1 MEIMSRLVSKQVLD
15 CFSFLIEEDF
25 FSRTIEEDISHCS
38 FLHIF
43 ETETLSLAMA
53 DLEIS
58 QVMGR
63 IPEVCYLD
71 KTSVIWCVTAGWH
84 ASASL
89 M

>member
-1 MEIMSRLVSKQVLD
+1 MEIMSRLVSKQVLNSF
-15 CFSFLIEEDF
+15 CFL
-25 FSRTIEEDISHCS
+25 IEEDISHS
-38 FLHIF
+38 SLFYIFLKNW
-43 ETETLSLAMA
+43 TLSLAMA